1 MICKPRIN
9 ESRYHVKIKLYGVR
23 GSISAPLS
31 NQSYSEKITEIIE
44 RLVDSHITSRDQ
56 IPRFL
61 ESLPGHLK
69 FTAGGDTTCI
79 TVTDSSGQVYIV
91 DCGTGGRIAG
101 DELIRTE
108 FGKGKGTLEFFVTHT
123 HWDHIQGIPF
133 FKPLYVPGNLVNF
146 RSPYADL
153 ETRLINQQVK
163 EFFPMPFLATASTK
177 KFHTL
182 EKDQTVEYPSGMK
195 VSFHPLKHPGG
206 SYAYK
211 FEENGKSFI
220 FATDAE
226 FTGDDID
233 LVRSMTTFFGGVDL
247 LVLDSQYTLDES
259 FAKFDWGHTS
269 YTMAVNVA
277 TIWGIKKLILT
288 HHEPAYNDKKVFDIL
303 EEAIEHKRNLG
314 GSPLEI
320 QLAREGMVLDL

>member
-1 MICKPRIN
+1 
-9 ESRYHVKIKLYGVR
+9 VKIKLFGVR
-23 GSISAPLS
+23 GSIAAPLN
-31 NQSYSEKITEIIE
+31 NQAYTEKITEILE
-44 RLVDSHITSRDQ
+44 RCVDNHITSRDQ

-69 FTAGGDTTCI
+69 YTAGGDTTCI
-79 TVTDSSGQVYIV
+79 SVTDNSGKVYLV
-91 DCGTGGRIAG
+91 DCGTGGRLAG

-108 FGKGKGTLEFFVTHT
+108 FGKGKGTLEFFITHT

-133 FKPLYVPGNLVNF
+133 FKPLYVPGNQVNF
-146 RSPYADL
+146 RSPYPDL

-177 KFHTL
+177 KFHHL
-182 EKDQTVEYPSGMK
+182 EKDQVVEYESGMK
-195 VSFHPLKHPGG
+195 ISFHALKHPGG

-211 FEENGKSFI
+211 FEENGKKFI

-226 FTGDDID
+226 FTGDDLD
-233 LVRSMTTFFGGVDL
+233 LIRGMTPFFGGADV

-269 YTMAVNVA
+269 YTMAVNCA
-277 TIWGIKKLILT
+277 TIWGIKTLILT

-303 EEAIEHKRNLG
+303 EEAIEHKRHLG
-314 GSPLEI
+314 GAPLELI
-320 QLAREGMVLDL
+320 LAREGMVIDL

>member
-1 MICKPRIN
+1 M
-9 ESRYHVKIKLYGVR
+9 KIKLFGVR
-23 GSISAPLS
+23 GSISAPLN
-31 NQSYSEKITEIIE
+31 NQLYTEKITEIIE
-44 RLVDSHITSRDQ
+44 RLVDTHITSRDQ
-56 IPRFL
+56 IPRFI

-69 FTAGGDTTCI
+69 YTAGGDTTCI
-79 TVTDSSGQVYIV
+79 TVTDNTGHVSII
-91 DCGTGGRIAG
+91 DCGTGGRVAG
-101 DELIRTE
+101 DELIRTV
-108 FGKGKGTLEFFVTHT
+108 FGKGKGTLEFFITHT

-146 RSPYADL
+146 RSPYPDL
-153 ETRLINQQVK
+153 ENRLINQQVK

-182 EKDQTVEYPSGMK
+182 EKDQITEYPSGMK
-195 VSFHPLKHPGG
+195 VSFHALKHPGG

-211 FEENGKSFI
+211 FEENGKKFI

-226 FTGDDID
+226 FTGEDID
-233 LVRSMTTFFGGVDL
+233 LVRSMTPFFGGADI

-320 QLAREGMVLDL
+320 LLAREGMVIDL

>member
-1 MICKPRIN
+1 
-9 ESRYHVKIKLYGVR
+9 
-23 GSISAPLS
+23 
-31 NQSYSEKITEIIE
+31 
-44 RLVDSHITSRDQ
+44 
-56 IPRFL
+56 
-61 ESLPGHLK
+61 
-69 FTAGGDTTCI
+69 
-79 TVTDSSGQVYIV
+79 
-91 DCGTGGRIAG
+91 
-101 DELIRTE
+101 
-108 FGKGKGTLEFFVTHT
+108 
-123 HWDHIQGIPF
+123 
-133 FKPLYVPGNLVNF
+133 
-146 RSPYADL
+146 
-153 ETRLINQQVK
+153 
-163 EFFPMPFLATASTK
+163 MPFLATASTK

-182 EKDQTVEYPSGMK
+182 EKDQITEYPSGMK
-195 VSFHPLKHPGG
+195 VSFHALKHPGG

-211 FEENGKSFI
+211 FEENGKKFI

-226 FTGDDID
+226 FTGEDID
-233 LVRSMTTFFGGVDL
+233 LVRSMTPFFGGVDI

-320 QLAREGMVLDL
+320 ILAREGMVIDL